1 MTTNKLFI
9 ICPFSRMEPF
19 LRHKYGDDVYF
30 LTFTGAIIQ
39 YDEPEYLLDI
49 KNLIQRERI
58 RTIYVVN
65 DISCRFINGI
75 INKNKLFGL
84 YAEEVIEDLYIE
96 HYRTEFKGQS
106 VSTQQ
111 LKLAELNIKN
121 QVDELL
127 NSCLLGPYLSKHS
140 IEIKGLITSKEKR
153 LYKEIN
159 IQYAENNVYEL

>member
-1 MTTNKLFI
+1 MITNKLFI
-9 ICPFSRMEPF
+9 VCPFSRMESF
-19 LRHKYGDDVYF
+19 LRHKYGEDAYF
-30 LTFTGAIIQ
+30 LTFTGAVIQ

-49 KNLIQRERI
+49 KNLIQREKI

-65 DISCRFINGI
+65 DTSCRFINGI

-106 VSTQQ
+106 VPNQQ
-111 LKLAELNIKN
+111 SKLAELNIKN
-121 QVDELL
+121 QLDELL
-127 NSCLLGPYLSKHS
+127 NSYLLGPYLSKHA
-140 IEIKGLITSKEKR
+140 IEVKGLVTSKEKR
-153 LYKEIN
+153 LYKEIS